1 MMQKAKL
8 ESIIGMNVKGDFMS
22 EEQDMVDFVEQLV
35 NSGLCKVF
43 VIDEEG
49 MFEIQKSEDAEAG
62 EEKNDEC

>member
-1 MMQKAKL
+1 
-8 ESIIGMNVKGDFMS
+8 MS

-49 MFEIQKSEDAEAG
+49 VFEIQKSEDAESG